1 MVLYYAHDCKTRPS
15 CYYSYCTSAPT
26 SHYLAN
32 MQISF
37 KVREIYMHNEE
48 GDGKEGREKEGN
60 YIVL

>member
-1 MVLYYAHDCKTRPS
+1 
-15 CYYSYCTSAPT
+15 
-26 SHYLAN
+26 